1 MNIVTSSVAFP
12 DEDEGVDTN
21 VMVALVPSVL
31 LILLVEGNVENVDSL
46 ECSNLVWVLFPGTF
60 LLWDTE
66 VEVIDG
72 VVVFLYVTEDD
83 CKLVE
88 KVSVATMVVSAVL
101 SDTDVVTVSE
111 NVLVPVTEVLVGTV
125 DDKEVVCEAVDKEGY
140 PDDRNEVDTNE
151 FISGVTN
158 IVVLIFVVVSVDIV
172 DVIVYDVV
180 LLVEVLGIELLDTLD
195 EVPLSVECAVARVVA
210 FG

>member
-1 MNIVTSSVAFP
+1 MLP
-12 DEDEGVDTN
+12 RD
-21 VMVALVPSVL
+21 L
-31 LILLVEGNVENVDSL
+31 
-46 ECSNLVWVLFPGTF
+46 
-60 LLWDTE
+60 E
-66 VEVIDG
+66 VEAING
-72 VVVFLYVTEDD
+72 VGVFLYVTEDD

-88 KVSVATMVVSAVL
+88 DGSVVTMVVSAVL
-101 SDTDVVTVSE
+101 PDKDVVTLSE
-111 NVLVPVTEVLVGTV
+111 KVWVPVTEVLVGTIV
-125 DDKEVVCEAVDKEGY
+125 NKEVVCEEVDKEGY
-140 PDDRNEVDTNE
+140 PDGLNEVDTDE
-151 FISGVTN
+151 CISGVTN